1 MQEFNASNL
10 PFCMH
15 NNTRNRN
22 IGNKKL
28 KWERPG
34 SIHHVSG
41 RKVDVGGKGPIF
53 KYVCTKLESV
63 FPTVE

>member
-1 MQEFNASNL
+1 MQEFNAGNL

-22 IGNKKL
+22 IGNKNL
-28 KWERPG
+28 KQERPG
-34 SIHHVSG
+34 RIHHVSG

-53 KYVCTKLESV
+53 KYVRTELESM
-63 FPTVE
+63 FPMVE